1 MQQLV
6 LFEAVGETAVP
17 AAVAFARV
25 VPRDDSTLFHRFLV
39 LPGVTG
45 VTDATGPWDTPGRTR
60 TVHLSD
66 GSRFREH
73 LDVYDPPLVP
83 DAVGRFD
90 YTVTDYTKTLAHL
103 VSDAQ
108 ARWRFEPAGPAG
120 ERSRIRWTYGFRPL
134 PGRRFAVAH
143 LIGPVWRVY
152 MRRSMAVCVA
162 AAHGTDGY
170 EPPTAP
176 SGDGAPA
183 PRGDGVHPT
192 GGPRPAA

>member
-73 LDVYDPPLVP
+73 LDVYEPPTHP
-83 DAVGRFD
+83 DAPGRFD

-103 VSDAQ
+103 VSDAE
-108 ARWRFEPAGPAG
+108 AHWRFEPAGPSG
-120 ERSRIRWTYGFRPL
+120 EGSRIRWTYGFRPL
-134 PGRRFAVAH
+134 PGRRFVVAH
-143 LIGPVWRVY
+143 LIGPIWRAY

-170 EPPTAP
+170 QPPARRPRADAP
-176 SGDGAPA
+176 DSS
-183 PRGDGVHPT
+183 
-192 GGPRPAA
+192 GPRPTA

>member
-6 LFEAVGETAVP
+6 VFETVGDTAVP
-17 AAVAFARV
+17 AAVAFDRV

-73 LDVYDPPLVP
+73 LDVYDPPTVP

-90 YTVTDYTKTLAHL
+90 YTVTDYTKVLAHL
-103 VSDAQ
+103 VSDAE
-108 ARWRFEPAGPAG
+108 AHWSFEPTGSAGASG
-120 ERSRIRWTYGFRPL
+120 VRSRIRWTYGFRPL
-134 PGRRFAVAH
+134 PGRRFAVEH
-143 LIGPVWRVY
+143 LIGPIWRAY

-170 EPPTAP
+170 EPP
-176 SGDGAPA
+176 APA
-183 PRGDGVHPT
+183 ASDGSLPPGGARPT
-192 GGPRPAA
+192 A